1 MDTAVAPRSAATW
14 IPRQESSRPNSPTQE
29 DRLSRH
35 GKAAGRT
42 VYTVAPQP
50 AAAVASRPASHRVET
65 DWAPLGT
72 KVSAFVVAAG
82 VLAGAG
88 AAANAMT
95 KVGGPASGASM
106 DLASGTEIQTLSS
119 DVHAKNASMK
129 TIQIANPAIEVGKL
143 LQLDKR
149 QSIQQ
154 FQTVGKSAADQ
165 VDANRKAEEARIA
178 REKADAGKSPH
189 QRQVEGWIREAITI
203 LAANGTAIDESSVDE
218 IYLIIQK
225 ESGGNPNAVNN
236 WDSNA
241 AKGTPS
247 KGLMQTIDSTFNAH
261 KLPGHNDIFNPV
273 DNIIAGVRYTYDRYG
288 GFANHPGLAS
298 ISVGGGYQGY

>member
-1 MDTAVAPRSAATW
+1 
-14 IPRQESSRPNSPTQE
+14 
-29 DRLSRH
+29 
-35 GKAAGRT
+35 
-42 VYTVAPQP
+42 
-50 AAAVASRPASHRVET
+50 VET

-95 KVGGPASGASM
+95 KGAPVSGAAM
-106 DLASGTEIQTLSS
+106 DLAGASEIQTVS
-119 DVHAKNASMK
+119 DIHAKTASLK
-129 TIQIANPAIEVGKL
+129 TIQIANPAVEVGKL

-149 QSIQQ
+149 ASIGA
-154 FQTVGKSAADQ
+154 FQRAGKTAADT
-165 VDANRKAEEARIA
+165 VESNRKAEENRIA
-178 REKADAGKSPH
+178 REKADANKTPH
-189 QRQVEGWIREAITI
+189 QRQVEGWIREAISI

-218 IYLIIQK
+218 IYTIIQK

-247 KGLMQTIDSTFNAH
+247 KGLMQTIDSTFNVH

-288 GFANHPGLAS
+288 GFQNHPGLAS

>member
-1 MDTAVAPRSAATW
+1 M
-14 IPRQESSRPNSPTQE
+14 
-29 DRLSRH
+29 SRH

-42 VYTVAPQP
+42 VYAVAPQP
-50 AAAVASRPASHRVET
+50 AAAVAPRPASHRVET

-95 KVGGPASGASM
+95 KQIPASGAAM
-106 DLASGTEIQTLSS
+106 DLASGPSAEIQTIAE
-119 DVHAKNASMK
+119 VHTKTASMK

-149 QSIQQ
+149 QAIQQ
-154 FQTVGKSAADQ
+154 FQAAAKTASDTVET
-165 VDANRKAEEARIA
+165 NRKAEEARAA
-178 REKADAGKSPH
+178 RERADANKSPH

-203 LAANGTAIDESSVDE
+203 LAANGTSIDEDSVDE

-225 ESGGNPNAVNN
+225 ESGGNPNAINN

-247 KGLMQTIDSTFNAH
+247 KGLMQCIDSTFNAH
-261 KLPGHNDIFNPV
+261 KLPGHNDIYNPV

-288 GFANHPGLAS
+288 GFDGHPGLVS

>member
-1 MDTAVAPRSAATW
+1 
-14 IPRQESSRPNSPTQE
+14 
-29 DRLSRH
+29 LSRH

-42 VYTVAPQP
+42 VYAVAPQP
-50 AAAVASRPASHRVET
+50 AAVVAPRRASHRVET

-95 KVGGPASGASM
+95 KQVPASGAAM
-106 DLASGTEIQTLSS
+106 DLASGPSADIQTVA
-119 DVHAKNASMK
+119 DVHAKTASLK
-129 TIQIANPAIEVGKL
+129 TIRIANPAVEVGNL

-149 QSIQQ
+149 AAIQA
-154 FQTVGKSAADQ
+154 FQQAGKTASDTVES
-165 VDANRKAEEARIA
+165 NRKAEEARIA

-189 QRQVEGWIREAITI
+189 QRQVEGWIREAISI
-203 LAANGTAIDESSVDE
+203 LAANGTAIDENSVDE

-261 KLPGHNDIFNPV
+261 KLPGHDDIFNPV

-288 GFANHPGLAS
+288 GFAGHPGLAS

>member
-1 MDTAVAPRSAATW
+1 
-14 IPRQESSRPNSPTQE
+14 
-29 DRLSRH
+29 LSRH

-50 AAAVASRPASHRVET
+50 AAVAAAPRPASHRVET

-88 AAANAMT
+88 AAANAMMS
-95 KVGGPASGASM
+95 KQVNPATGAAM
-106 DLASGTEIQTLSS
+106 DLAGSSEIQTVA
-119 DVHAKNASMK
+119 DVHAKTASLK
-129 TIQIANPAIEVGKL
+129 TIQIANPAVEVGKL

-154 FQTVGKSAADQ
+154 FQAAAKTANDTVEN
-165 VDANRKAEEARIA
+165 NRKAEEARIA
-178 REKADAGKSPH
+178 REKADANKTPH

-218 IYLIIQK
+218 IYTIIQK

-261 KLPGHNDIFNPV
+261 KLPGHDDIFNPV

-288 GFANHPGLAS
+288 GFENHPGLAS

>member
-1 MDTAVAPRSAATW
+1 
-14 IPRQESSRPNSPTQE
+14 
-29 DRLSRH
+29 LSRH

-50 AAAVASRPASHRVET
+50 AAAVAPRPASHRVET

-95 KVGGPASGASM
+95 KGAPASSGATM
-106 DLASGTEIQTLSS
+106 DLAGAAEIQTVA
-119 DVHAKNASMK
+119 DVHAKTASLK
-129 TIQIANPAIEVGKL
+129 TIQIANPAVEVGKL

-149 QSIQQ
+149 AAIQA
-154 FQTVGKSAADQ
+154 FQQAGKTAADT
-165 VDANRKAEEARIA
+165 VESNRKAEEARIA
-178 REKADAGKSPH
+178 REKADANKTPH

-203 LAANGTAIDESSVDE
+203 LAANGTAIDESSIDE
-218 IYLIIQK
+218 IYTVIQK

-247 KGLMQTIDSTFNAH
+247 KGLMQCIDPTFNAYT
-261 KLPGHNDIFNPV
+261 LPGHNDIFNPV

-288 GFANHPGLAS
+288 GFGGHPGLVS

>member
-1 MDTAVAPRSAATW
+1 
-14 IPRQESSRPNSPTQE
+14 
-29 DRLSRH
+29 
-35 GKAAGRT
+35 
-42 VYTVAPQP
+42 
-50 AAAVASRPASHRVET
+50 VET

-95 KVGGPASGASM
+95 RVGAPSSGAAM
-106 DLASGTEIQTLSS
+106 DLAGASEIQTVA
-119 DVHAKNASMK
+119 DVHAKTASLK
-129 TIQIANPAIEVGKL
+129 TIQIANPAVEVGKL

-149 QSIQQ
+149 AAVQAFQQ
-154 FQTVGKSAADQ
+154 AGKNAADT
-165 VDANRKAEEARIA
+165 VESNRKAEEARIA

-203 LAANGTAIDESSVDE
+203 LAANGTAIDESSVDA
-218 IYLIIQK
+218 IYTIIQK

-261 KLPGHNDIFNPV
+261 ALPGHKDIFNPV

-288 GFANHPGLAS
+288 GFEGHPGLAS
-298 ISVGGGYQGY
+298 INVGGGYQGY

>member
-1 MDTAVAPRSAATW
+1 
-14 IPRQESSRPNSPTQE
+14 
-29 DRLSRH
+29 
-35 GKAAGRT
+35 
-42 VYTVAPQP
+42 
-50 AAAVASRPASHRVET
+50 VET

-106 DLASGTEIQTLSS
+106 DLSSGPEIQNVA
-119 DVHAKNASMK
+119 DVHAKSVSLK

-149 QSIQQ
+149 QAVSQ
-154 FQTVGKSAADQ
+154 FQQVGQTAANQ
-165 VDANRKAEEARIA
+165 VETNRKAEENRIA

-203 LAANGTAIDESSVDE
+203 LAANGTAIDENSVDE

-247 KGLMQTIDSTFNAH
+247 KGLMQCIDSTFNAH

-288 GFANHPGLAS
+288 GFEGHPGLAS